1 MSNTCCSGKDAISF
15 LESIIEL
22 IPPEKQDAAFREKY
36 ETSLNRV
43 RYEISKAIGIAPRVL
58 TARVSRYGKFYS
70 CGNCGASVSIHYN
83 CCHNCGRAIKWGSP
97 RCLTGMNHKPQKGKI
112 ENLSDE

>member
-36 ETSLNRV
+36 ELQF
-43 RYEISKAIGIAPRVL
+43 IFI
-58 TARVSRYGKFYS
+58 
-70 CGNCGASVSIHYN
+70 
-83 CCHNCGRAIKWGSP
+83 IK
-97 RCLTGMNHKPQKGKI
+97 Q
-112 ENLSDE
+112 